1 MSAPAYMAS
10 PKIHPRS
17 LGRLDERAYARGMT
31 SEREGHEP
39 SSGEPDDVVEEFE
52 DDGAETRQARAD
64 EASDIAL
71 AAPGGI
77 IIGRESE
84 GPDEERFDAA
94 HNP

>member
-1 MSAPAYMAS
+1 MA
-10 PKIHPRS
+10 
-17 LGRLDERAYARGMT
+17 
-31 SEREGHEP
+31 SEREGREP
-39 SSGEPDDVVEEFE
+39 SPGDPDDVVDEFE
-52 DDGAETRQARAD
+52 DDEAETRQARVD